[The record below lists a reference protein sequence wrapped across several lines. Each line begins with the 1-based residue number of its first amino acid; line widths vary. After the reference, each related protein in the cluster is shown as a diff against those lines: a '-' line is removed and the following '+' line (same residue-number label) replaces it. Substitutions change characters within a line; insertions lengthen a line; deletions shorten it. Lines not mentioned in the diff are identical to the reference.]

1 MNEREN
7 QDNYEE
13 LIKAATEQA
22 KKKLEGVIK
31 PEQLG
36 YQGFLEME
44 IEKILKEKGIEW
56 QPLNKGTSIDQF
68 AHNY

>member
-22 KKKLEGVIK
+22 KKKLEGIIK
-31 PEQLG
+31 SEQLG
-36 YQGFLEME
+36 YKGFLEEE
-44 IEKILKEKGIEW
+44 IKKILKEKGVEW
-56 QPLNKGTSIDQF
+56 QSPNKGTSID
-68 AHNY
+68 

>member
-22 KKKLEGVIK
+22 KKKLEGMIK
-31 PEQLG
+31 PEKLG

-56 QPLNKGTSIDQF
+56 HKENKGVSTD
-68 AHNY
+68 

>member
-1 MNEREN
+1 MDEREN

-22 KKKLEGVIK
+22 KKKLEGIINLN
-31 PEQLG
+31 QLG

-56 QPLNKGTSIDQF
+56 HKENKCTSID
-68 AHNY
+68 